1 MVHGKKDESV
11 PVTYSKKVLKLFKNA
26 ERKLVIIKKG
36 DHSLSSKKWLKIL
49 TKELSLLFNQL
60 L

>member
-11 PVTYSKKVLKLFKNA
+11 PPSYSKKILKIFKNA
-26 ERKLVIIKKG
+26 EKKLVIINKG

-49 TKELSLLFNQL
+49 TKELSSIIKPLL
-60 L
+60 